1 VAAAAAAAEE
11 TTVAVGD
18 MEEDINFK
26 WLKEIFLECCPSV
39 DWGSFC
45 DNILD
50 ERNDL
55 RY

>member
-1 VAAAAAAAEE
+1 MTTVAGMVAAAAAEE

-39 DWGSFC
+39 DWGFSAAHK
-45 DNILD
+45 
-50 ERNDL
+50 
-55 RY
+55 